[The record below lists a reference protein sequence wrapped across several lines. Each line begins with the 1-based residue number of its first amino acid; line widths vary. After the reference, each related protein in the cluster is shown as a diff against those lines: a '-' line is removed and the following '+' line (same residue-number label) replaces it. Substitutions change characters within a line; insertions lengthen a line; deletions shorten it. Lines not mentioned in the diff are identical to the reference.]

1 MVDVKKEL
9 PLVTVITPAYNRASF
24 LEETI
29 QSVLSQDYPRI
40 EYIVLDDGSTDNTR
54 EVLQKYNGQMFW
66 ESHANMGEARTV
78 NKGFQMAKGDIV
90 CVVNSDDPLLPGAI
104 RAAATLMQ
112 DHPDVLAAYPDWN
125 EIGPASE
132 FVRRVQLPD
141 YDIQSM
147 LKTFDVSMGPGT
159 FIRRTGFDLVGV
171 RDPQFKYAGDLEFWF
186 RLALRGKLVHIPET
200 LATHRTHPD
209 SASVSDRGARMAEEL
224 FKLVEK
230 LFVSPNLPPGIKG
243 QRRQAYG
250 AAYYK
255 AAFFCG
261 SDKGAWLKYLR
272 RAVWCDPAGIIR
284 RVLSDVCFPI
294 YWRTSHSVQRVV
306 WHKWCVFRQLFF
318 GARASKGTNR
328 IALLSHVLPP
338 SWSGQAVVIGRLLE
352 GVNPETYCLISKQNY
367 DGADAT
373 NNLPS
378 RLPGPY
384 YHLPSE
390 LELGRLKKYGAF
402 WLDAWFKAFQ
412 RAWRIAHI
420 LKKKRPRAI
429 AACSGDLYD
438 PLAGFLASRWL
449 GIRYYLYIFD
459 DYVYQWPIP
468 MYRSFAKRVESM
480 VIKGTTKV
488 IVPNE
493 FLYDAYR
500 WRYGVEP
507 VVIHNPCDEP
517 SLSVERE
524 NPWPLHQDEIK
535 IVYTGAIYHAHFDA
549 FRHLLSA
556 LDHMGDP
563 LIRLHVYSAQDR
575 EVLKEQQIRGPVVYH
590 DHLSPS
596 QVGEIQREADILF
609 LPLAFNSPIPEVIK
623 TSAPGKMG
631 EFLATGRPILVHA
644 PSDSFV
650 SWYFKKHGCGV
661 VVDRAEVSEIEKG
674 IRRILDDPELRHL
687 LRNKSLMRARID
699 FNQKTA
705 QAEFLKTV
713 QTTPEERS
721 CVSSL

>member
-1 MVDVKKEL
+1 MKTEI

-24 LEETI
+24 LDETI

-40 EYIVLDDGSTDNTR
+40 EYIVLDDGSTDSTR
-54 EVLQKYNGQMFW
+54 EILRKYNGQVFW

-78 NKGFQMAKGDIV
+78 NKGFQMAKGEIV

-104 RAAATLMQ
+104 RAAVTLMQ

-132 FVRRVQLPD
+132 FVRRIQLPD
-141 YDIQSM
+141 YDIQKM
-147 LKTFDVSMGPGT
+147 LTTFDVSMGPGT
-159 FIRRTGFDLVGV
+159 FIRRAAFDWVGV

-186 RLALRGKLVHIPET
+186 RMALHGKLVHIPET

-209 SASVSDRGARMAEEL
+209 SASVSDRGPQMAEEL

-230 LFVSPNLPPGIKG
+230 LFVSPNLPLGIQK
-243 QRRQAYG
+243 QRKQVLG

-255 AAFFCG
+255 PAFFCG
-261 SDKGAWLKYLR
+261 ADKGALLKYLR
-272 RAVWCDPAGIIR
+272 KAVWYDPFGTVR
-284 RVLSDVCFPI
+284 RVLSDVCFPS
-294 YWRTSHSVQRVV
+294 YWRVSHNAQRAV
-306 WHKWCVFRQLFF
+306 WHRWCALRQWFLGK
-318 GARASKGTNR
+318 GAHKGTNK

-352 GVNPETYCLISKQNY
+352 RVNPETYCLISRQNY
-367 DGADAT
+367 DAAEAT
-373 NNLPS
+373 NNHPS

-384 YHLPSE
+384 YHLSSE
-390 LELGRLKKYGAF
+390 FELGRLKRYGLF
-402 WLDAWFKAFQ
+402 WLDAWLKVFQ
-412 RAWRIAHI
+412 RARRIVHI
-420 LKKKRPRAI
+420 LKKECPHAI
-429 AACSGDLYD
+429 AACSGDLHD
-438 PLAGFLASRWL
+438 PLSGYLASRWL
-449 GIRYYLYIFD
+449 GIRYYLYLFD
-459 DYVYQWPIP
+459 DYVYQWPTP
-468 MYRSFAKRVESM
+468 MVRSFAKRAESIVM
-480 VIKGTTKV
+480 KGTTKV

-500 WRYGVEP
+500 RRYGVEP
-507 VVIHNPCDEP
+507 VVIHNPCDE
-517 SLSVERE
+517 STISIERE
-524 NPWPLHQDEIK
+524 NPWPFHEGEIK
-535 IVYTGAIYHAHFDA
+535 IVYTGAIYHAHYDA

-556 LDHMGDP
+556 LDHMGDS
-563 LIRLHVYSAQDR
+563 LIRLHVYSAQNQ
-575 EVLKEQQIRGPVVYH
+575 EGLKKQQIWGPVVYH

-596 QVGEIQREADILF
+596 QVGEIQRQADILF

-650 SWYFKKHGCGV
+650 SWYFKKHRCGL
-661 VVDRAEVSEIEKG
+661 VVDREEASVIEKG

-687 LRNKSLMRARID
+687 LRKNSLMRARVD
-699 FNQKTA
+699 FSQKIA
-705 QAEFLKTV
+705 QAEFLKLV
-713 QTTPEERS
+713 QTIPGERY
-721 CVSSL
+721 CASSS